1 LSALPLR
8 NRLAVA
14 GGIGLMAILGGSLY
28 FLLRDTDEAEPAPL
42 SARVIDE
49 LRGTY
54 RGVGIGDSGAEVRR
68 VFGPRSHAGD
78 GPLTPLGA
86 GSFAKVGGA
95 MVIRYPGIPSTPRT
109 PERLRYQEVSFLL
122 MDDRVFALMIT
133 DMGAATQ
140 QGVAIG
146 SDLDAADERYE
157 GLNCEE
163 AEIGDFGESFPF
175 CAGVLAPER
184 HIWFG
189 QDPIRSMTITTTS
202 FGGAECPREQRLEQL
217 RRAPAPPVRCW

>member
-1 LSALPLR
+1 MPLR
-8 NRLAVA
+8 NRLALA
-14 GGIGLMAILGGSLY
+14 GGIGLVAILGGSLY

-49 LRGTY
+49 VRGTY

-86 GSFAKVGGA
+86 GSFAEVGGA
-95 MVIRYPGIPSTPRT
+95 MVIRGPRLMGN
-109 PERLRYQEVSFLL
+109 PELLRYQDVSFLL

-133 DMGAATQ
+133 DLGAATR

-146 SDLDAADERYE
+146 NNLDAADGRYDD
-157 GLNCEE
+157 LNCEE
-163 AEIGDFGESFPF
+163 AEIGDFGETFPF
-175 CAGVLAPER
+175 CAGPLAPQR

-189 QDPIRSMTITTTS
+189 QDPIRSITIATTQ
-202 FGGAECPREQRLEQL
+202 FDGYECSRERRLEQL
-217 RRAPAPPVRCW
+217 RRAPGRPLRCP

>member
-14 GGIGLMAILGGSLY
+14 GGIGLVAILGGSLY

-49 LRGTY
+49 VRGTY

-86 GSFAKVGGA
+86 GSFAEVGGA
-95 MVIRYPGIPSTPRT
+95 MVIRGPRLMGN
-109 PERLRYQEVSFLL
+109 PELLRYQDVSFLL
-122 MDDRVFALMIT
+122 MDNRVFALMIT
-133 DMGAATQ
+133 DLGAATR

-146 SDLDAADERYE
+146 GDLDAADGRYDD
-157 GLNCEE
+157 LNCEE
-163 AEIGDFGESFPF
+163 AEIGDFGETFPF
-175 CAGVLAPER
+175 CAGSLAPQR

-189 QDPIRSMTITTTS
+189 QDPIGSITVATTG
-202 FGGAECPREQRLEQL
+202 FGGYECSKERRLERL
-217 RRAPAPPVRCW
+217 RRGLGPPRRCP